1 MTEITDDELSP
12 GVSDGAH
19 DSGRRAA
26 LARLD
31 RSRDH
36 TVGHHG
42 AIRPRIA
49 VAAARQRRLTLAEE
63 LSLGTY
69 GARRTAS
76 IIDELRLAGLRGK
89 GGAGF
94 PAHIKWSSV
103 AQPGG
108 AKIVV
113 ANGEEG
119 EPFSRKDR
127 WLLTHR
133 PHLVIDGLLLACDS
147 VGAHRGVLYLSH
159 HETVAAVRA
168 ALAELG
174 NAEFV
179 SERVSVEIHTVE
191 PTYVAGEESAACRS
205 ISGGPALPTAKPPR
219 PFEHGVD
226 GRPTLVS
233 NVETLAHAAWIARH
247 GAAEF
252 RHYGTPDS
260 PGTTLVTLNGACR
273 CPGVYE
279 VPFGLTVREMFS
291 LAGGLVT
298 PPTAIMMGGWFCGL
312 APASL
317 LDTACTPEEL
327 NAHGSGFG
335 CGSITALGAED
346 DPLEVA
352 AEIATWYA
360 EQSARQ
366 CGVCEKGTAAIRDS
380 LSALRHDRSLTAEA
394 DKLARWGSTLAGR
407 GACSFLDGAAAWART
422 AHAFGGGQ
430 PTQQSHGADFH

>member
-1 MTEITDDELSP
+1 MPEITNDERLARVSCSTDDFE
-12 GVSDGAH
+12 
-19 DSGRRAA
+19 RRPA

-31 RSRDH
+31 RSRDR

-42 AIRPRIA
+42 AVQPRIA
-49 VAAARQRRLTLAEE
+49 VGAARRRRLTLADE

-69 GARRTAS
+69 GARRTTS

-89 GGAGF
+89 GGASF

-103 AQPGG
+103 AQASG

-133 PHLVIDGLLLACDS
+133 PHLVIDGLLLACDT
-147 VGAHRGVLYLSH
+147 VGAHRGVIYLSH
-159 HETVAAVRA
+159 HETVTAVRE
-168 ALAELG
+168 ALAELSD
-174 NAEFV
+174 AEFV
-179 SERVSVEIHTVE
+179 SKRLNVEIHTVE
-191 PTYVAGEESAACRS
+191 PTYVAGEESAVCRS
-205 ISGGPALPTAKPPR
+205 INGGPALPTAKPPR
-219 PFEHGVD
+219 PFKQGVD

-247 GAAEF
+247 GSVEF
-252 RHYGTPDS
+252 RRYGTSDS

-273 CPGVYE
+273 RPGVYE
-279 VPFGLTVREMFS
+279 VPLGLTIREMFS
-291 LAGGLVT
+291 VAGGFVT

-312 APASL
+312 APVSL

-327 NAHGSGFG
+327 KAQGSGLG

-346 DPLEVA
+346 DPLDVA
-352 AEIATWYA
+352 AEIAMWYA

-366 CGVCEKGTAAIRDS
+366 CGVCKNGTAAIRDS
-380 LSALRHDRSLTAEA
+380 LSALRDDRSLQAEA
-394 DKLARWGSTLAGR
+394 EKLARWGASLVGR

-422 AHAFGGGQ
+422 APVFGSVR
-430 PTQQSHGADFH
+430 PTQQ